1 MEYSCKK
8 QGRHCGPG
16 SCHCNN
22 CSNGTDLPS
31 KRVTDLEV
39 ENIVQEHQEEG
50 TYDDDSDDNLTD
62 LRDDEELE
70 EVMEQQFDESDQE
83 LEI

>member
-1 MEYSCKK
+1 MTNLK
-8 QGRHCGPG
+8 
-16 SCHCNN
+16 
-22 CSNGTDLPS
+22 
-31 KRVTDLEV
+31 V

-83 LEI
+83 FEI

>member
-1 MEYSCKK
+1 
-8 QGRHCGPG
+8 
-16 SCHCNN
+16 
-22 CSNGTDLPS
+22 
-31 KRVTDLEV
+31 VTDLEV

-50 TYDDDSDDNLTD
+50 TYVDDSDYDLTD
-62 LRDDEELE
+62 LMGDDEEL

>member
-1 MEYSCKK
+1 
-8 QGRHCGPG
+8 
-16 SCHCNN
+16 
-22 CSNGTDLPS
+22 
-31 KRVTDLEV
+31 VTDLEV

-50 TYDDDSDDNLTD
+50 TYVDSDDDLTD
-62 LRDDEELE
+62 LMRDDEELE

>member
-1 MEYSCKK
+1 MSLI
-8 QGRHCGPG
+8 PG
-16 SCHCNN
+16 CHCSN

-31 KRVTDLEV
+31 KRVTNLKV

-83 LEI
+83 FEI

>member
-16 SCHCNN
+16 CHCIN

-50 TYDDDSDDNLTD
+50 TYVDSDDDLTD
-62 LRDDEELE
+62 LMRDDEELE

>member
-1 MEYSCKK
+1 M
-8 QGRHCGPG
+8 
-16 SCHCNN
+16 
-22 CSNGTDLPS
+22 
-31 KRVTDLEV
+31 TDLEV

-50 TYDDDSDDNLTD
+50 TYVDDSDDLTD
-62 LRDDEELE
+62 LMRDDEELE